1 MLVPLLFALAQDVRV
16 TLRIDYGPAGK
27 PAVER
32 EVRMPRGSNL
42 VEATRRVAAV
52 EQDWLCCSKDDVWS
66 IGGVGP
72 DTRLDRYWMWKLDGA
87 LGPNFPVKHVLSEG
101 ERIEWVYSGETKPMK
116 LEARAVS
123 LLPAATE
130 IAIAIGAEN
139 ALVGISHLCVQPAGR
154 ELPRV
159 MSTSV
164 DSDAWSMGRIDG
176 YLRDALQRGEALY
189 ALDETRIRA
198 LAPTVVMSQGLC
210 PVCAATPQDVERSL
224 GKEKCAELLVLTPRS
239 LADVAQNIRDVGVAL
254 GRSSAATIA
263 ARDFERRFE
272 QLRARPTAT
281 PKPRVLVLEWFE
293 PLWVSGEW
301 IAEMVAAAGGTPLL
315 ASAKEPSKR
324 IEWKDV
330 IAADPDV
337 IVLAACSMSVARA
350 QRELGALSAHAAWS
364 ELRAVRESRV
374 FLMDGERHFSTPG
387 PGLSLGAE
395 LLHAILQTPE
405 NELPASHEHWKRV
418 SPAH

>member
-1 MLVPLLFALAQDVRV
+1 MFLALVLALAQDVRV
-16 TLRIDYGPAGK
+16 SLRIDFGSADK
-27 PAVER
+27 PALER
-32 EVRMPRGSNL
+32 EVTLPRGSN
-42 VEATRRVAAV
+42 VVDATRRAAVV

-101 ERIEWVYSGETKPMK
+101 ERIEWIYSGGTKPVK

-139 ALVGISHLCVQPAGR
+139 ALVGLSHLCAQPAGGQ
-154 ELPRV
+154 LPRV

-164 DSDAWSMGRIDG
+164 DSDAWSMGRIDA
-176 YLRDALQRGEALY
+176 YLREAIGRGEALY
-189 ALDETRIRA
+189 TLDEERIRG
-198 LAPTVVMSQGLC
+198 LKPTVVMSQGLC

-224 GKEKCAELLVLTPRS
+224 GKETCAELLVLTPRS

-254 GRSSAATIA
+254 GRASAATIA

-272 QLRARPTAT
+272 QLRGRPHAT
-281 PKPRVLVLEWFE
+281 RPRVLVLEWFD

-301 IAEMVAAAGGTPLL
+301 IAEMVEAAGGTPLL
-315 ASAKEPSKR
+315 ASAQDPSKR
-324 IEWKDV
+324 IEWSDV
-330 IAADPDV
+330 RAADPDV

-350 QRELGALSAHAAWS
+350 EREVAALAANPTWS
-364 ELRAVRESRV
+364 ELRAVRAARV

-387 PGLSLGAE
+387 PGLARGAE
-395 LLHAILQTPE
+395 LLHGLLHAPDSATP
-405 NELPASHEHWKRV
+405 PAPDAWKRI
-418 SPAH
+418 SGAR

>member
-1 MLVPLLFALAQDVRV
+1 MLVSLLVALAQDVRV
-16 TLRIDYGPAGK
+16 SLRIDFGPAGQS
-27 PAVER
+27 AIER
-32 EVRMPRGSNL
+32 EVRVPLGSNL
-42 VEATRRVAAV
+42 VEATRRVALV

-72 DTRLDRYWMWKLDGA
+72 DTRLDRYWMWKKDGS
-87 LGPNFPVKHVLSEG
+87 LGPNFPVKHVLSDG
-101 ERIEWVYSGETKPMK
+101 ERIEWVYSGGIKPVK

-139 ALVGISHLCVQPAGR
+139 ALVGLSHLCAQPAGR

-164 DSDAWSMGRIDG
+164 DSDAWSMGRIDA
-176 YLRDALQRGEALY
+176 YLREAVQRGETLY
-189 ALDETRIRA
+189 ALDEERIRA
-198 LAPTVVMSQGLC
+198 LAPTLVMSQGLC

-224 GKEKCAELLVLTPRS
+224 GKQKCAELLVLTPRS

-272 QLRARPTAT
+272 MLRARPHAT
-281 PKPRVLVLEWFE
+281 KLRVLVLEWFE

-301 IAEMVAAAGGTPLL
+301 IAEMVEAAGGAPLV
-315 ASAKEPSKR
+315 ASAKDPSKR

-330 IAADPDV
+330 VAADPDV

-350 QRELGALSAHAAWS
+350 ERELGALGAEGAWR
-364 ELRAVRESRV
+364 ELRAVRGGRV

-387 PGLSLGAE
+387 PGLSRGGE
-395 LLHAILQTPE
+395 LLHDILQAPDTATP
-405 NELPASHEHWKRV
+405 PDPGAWKRV
-418 SPAH
+418 R

>member
-1 MLVPLLFALAQDVRV
+1 MLFPLLVALAQDVRV
-16 TLRIDYGPAGK
+16 TLRIDFGPLGR
-27 PAVER
+27 PPIQR
-32 EVRMPRGSNL
+32 ELALPRGSNL
-42 VEATRRVAAV
+42 VDATRKVAPL

-72 DTRLDRYWMWKLDGA
+72 DTRLDRYWMWKKDGA
-87 LGPNFPVKHVLSEG
+87 LGPNFPVKHVLSDG
-101 ERIEWVYSGETKPMK
+101 ERIEWIYSGGTTPVK

-130 IAIAIGAEN
+130 IALAIGAEN
-139 ALVGISHLCVQPAGR
+139 ALVGLSHLCPQPAGR

-164 DSDAWSMGRIDG
+164 DSDAWSMGRIDA
-176 YLRDALQRGEALY
+176 YLREAVGRGEALY
-189 ALDETRIRA
+189 SLDEERIRA
-198 LAPTVVMSQGLC
+198 LAPTVVMSQDLC

-272 QLRARPTAT
+272 QLRARPHAS
-281 PKPRVLVLEWFE
+281 KPRVLVLEWFE

-301 IAEMVAAAGGTPLL
+301 IAEMVAAAGGTPLV

-330 IAADPDV
+330 VAADPDV

-350 QRELGALSAHAAWS
+350 EREVAALAAHPAWAS
-364 ELRAVRESRV
+364 LRAVRGSRV

-387 PGLSLGAE
+387 PGLARGAE
-395 LLHAILQTPE
+395 LLHGILRDPEAATP
-405 NELPASHEHWKRV
+405 PAPGAWMRMR
-418 SPAH
+418 

>member
-1 MLVPLLFALAQDVRV
+1 MLLPLLLVLAQDVRV
-16 TLRIDYGPAGK
+16 TLRIDFGPLGR
-27 PAVER
+27 PPIQR
-32 EVRMPRGSNL
+32 ELALPRGSNL
-42 VEATRRVAAV
+42 VDATRKVAPL

-72 DTRLDRYWMWKLDGA
+72 DTRLDRYWMWKKDGA
-87 LGPNFPVKHVLSEG
+87 LGPNFPVKHVLSDG
-101 ERIEWVYSGETKPMK
+101 ERIEWIYSGGTTPVK

-130 IAIAIGAEN
+130 IAFAIGAEN
-139 ALVGISHLCVQPAGR
+139 ALVGLSHLCPQPAGR

-164 DSDAWSMGRIDG
+164 DSDAWSMGRIDA
-176 YLRDALQRGEALY
+176 YLREAVGRGEALY
-189 ALDETRIRA
+189 SLDEERIRA

-272 QLRARPTAT
+272 QLRARPHAS
-281 PKPRVLVLEWFE
+281 KPRVLVLEWFE

-301 IAEMVAAAGGTPLL
+301 IAEMVEAAGGTPLV
-315 ASAKEPSKR
+315 ASAQEPSKR

-330 IAADPDV
+330 VAADPDV

-350 QRELGALSAHAAWS
+350 EREVAALAAHPAWAS
-364 ELRAVRESRV
+364 LRAVRGSRV

-387 PGLSLGAE
+387 PGLARGAE
-395 LLHAILQTPE
+395 LLHGILRDPEAATP
-405 NELPASHEHWKRV
+405 PALGAWMRMR
-418 SPAH
+418 

>member
-1 MLVPLLFALAQDVRV
+1 MFLALVLALAQDVRV
-16 TLRIDYGPAGK
+16 SLRIDFGPAGK
-27 PAVER
+27 PALER
-32 EVRMPRGSNL
+32 EVTLPRGSN
-42 VEATRRVAAV
+42 VVDATRHVASV

-87 LGPNFPVKHVLSEG
+87 LGPNFPVKHALSEG
-101 ERIEWVYSGETKPMK
+101 ERIEWIYSGGTKPVNLK
-116 LEARAVS
+116 ARAVS

-139 ALVGISHLCVQPAGR
+139 ALVGLSHLCVQPAGGQ
-154 ELPRV
+154 LPRV

-164 DSDAWSMGRIDG
+164 DSNAWSMGRIDA
-176 YLRDALQRGEALY
+176 YLREAIGRGEALY
-189 ALDETRIRA
+189 TLDEQRIRA
-198 LAPTVVMSQGLC
+198 LEPTVVMSQGLC

-224 GKEKCAELLVLTPRS
+224 GTEKCAELLVLTPRS

-254 GRSSAATIA
+254 GRASAATIA

-272 QLRARPTAT
+272 KLRARPHAT
-281 PKPRVLVLEWFE
+281 RPRVLVLEWFD

-301 IAEMVAAAGGTPLL
+301 IAEMVEAAGGTPLL
-315 ASAKEPSKR
+315 ASAKDPSKR
-324 IEWKDV
+324 IEWSDV
-330 IAADPDV
+330 RAADPDV

-350 QRELGALSAHAAWS
+350 EREVAALAANPIWP
-364 ELRAVRESRV
+364 ELRAVRASRV

-387 PGLSLGAE
+387 PGLAHGAE
-395 LLHAILQTPE
+395 LLESILHARG
-405 NELPASHEHWKRV
+405 NELSASPGFWKRI
-418 SPAH
+418 SRDQ

>member
-1 MLVPLLFALAQDVRV
+1 MLLPLLLVLAQDVRV
-16 TLRIDYGPAGK
+16 NLRIDFGPLGR
-27 PAVER
+27 PPIER
-32 EVRMPRGSNL
+32 EVALPRGSNL
-42 VEATRRVAAV
+42 VDATRKLAPL

-66 IGGVGP
+66 IDGVGP
-72 DTRLDRYWMWKLDGA
+72 DTRLDRYWMWKKDGA
-87 LGPNFPVKHVLSEG
+87 LGPNFPVKHLLSDG
-101 ERIEWVYSGETKPMK
+101 ERIEWIYSGGTTPVK

-130 IAIAIGAEN
+130 IALAIGAEN
-139 ALVGISHLCVQPAGR
+139 ALVGLSHLCPQPAGR

-164 DSDAWSMGRIDG
+164 DSDAWSMGRIDA
-176 YLRDALQRGEALY
+176 YLREAIGRGEALY
-189 ALDETRIRA
+189 SLDEERIRA

-239 LADVAQNIRDVGVAL
+239 LADVAQNIRDVGAAL
-254 GRSSAATIA
+254 GRASAAAIA

-272 QLRARPTAT
+272 RLRARRT
-281 PKPRVLVLEWFE
+281 PRKPRVLVLEWFD

-301 IAEMVAAAGGTPLL
+301 IAEMVEAAGGRPLL
-315 ASAKEPSKR
+315 ASAKEPSRR
-324 IEWKDV
+324 IEWSDV
-330 IAADPDV
+330 RASDPDV

-350 QRELGALSAHAAWS
+350 EREFATLAAHPAWA

-387 PGLSLGAE
+387 PGLARGAE
-395 LLHAILQTPE
+395 LLEVILQARE
-405 NELPASHEHWKRV
+405 NEVAESPELWKRV
-418 SPAH
+418 SRAQ